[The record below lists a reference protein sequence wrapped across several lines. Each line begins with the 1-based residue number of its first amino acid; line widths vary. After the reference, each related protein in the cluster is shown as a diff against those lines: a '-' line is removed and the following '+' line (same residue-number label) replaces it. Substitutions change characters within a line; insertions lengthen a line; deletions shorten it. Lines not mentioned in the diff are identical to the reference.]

1 MKKFFFYAAALCMTA
16 VGFTA
21 CTAED
26 EVFPAPQLSVSVES
40 TNVAAT
46 GGAVAFN
53 LTAPTGE
60 TYSVD
65 LPEWIVMNEDATVSR
80 GVNTTSDLN
89 FVVAPAVSCQ
99 ERTGQIRITS
109 ASGMVTTHEV
119 VQDGIQ
125 LAVSVKS
132 LSLTGGAN
140 TVAVKLTAADGYT
153 VELPEWITMV
163 EDYTTTHDAA
173 QTVEVHFNVTSNTGN
188 ADRQGEIVF
197 SCCETC
203 GQKVTISVS
212 QLAKEMFYAG
222 KMFSYGYEQEFDNT
236 LRLVWDA
243 ENPLK
248 VRVYNIVAGP
258 VGSMESGDDFNY
270 VEAEYYPDGNFIAIE
285 PGTSLHISNTIYVNT
300 NTADMEGDIFKD
312 YGYLVFNADMTE
324 LYMPYCFLVGYE
336 RNDGYLGMYEAFAG
350 DVTFER
356 VTK

>member
-26 EVFPAPQLSVSVES
+26 EAFPAPALSVSVENS
-40 TNVAAT
+40 AVAAE
-46 GGAVAFN
+46 GGRIAFN
-53 LTAPTGE
+53 LTAPTNE
-60 TYSVD
+60 AYSVD
-65 LPEWIVMNEDATVSR
+65 LPEWIVMDEGATVTR
-80 GVNTTSDLN
+80 NVNTTSDLN

-109 ASGMVTTHEV
+109 ASGLVTTHEV
-119 VQDGIQ
+119 VQDGIK
-125 LAVSVKS
+125 LAASEKS

-153 VELPEWITMV
+153 IELPEWITME

-173 QTVEVHFNVTSNTGN
+173 QTVEVHFNVTPNTTA
-188 ADRQGEIVF
+188 ADREGEIVI

-203 GQKVTISVS
+203 GQKVTIPVS
-212 QLAKEMFYAG
+212 QLAKEMFYNG
-222 KMFSYGYEQEFDNT
+222 KMYSYGYEQEFDNT
-236 LRLVWDA
+236 LRLVWED

-258 VGSMESGDDFNY
+258 ISEMGSGDDFNY
-270 VEAEYYPDGNFIAIE
+270 VEAEYYPEYNLIAIE
-285 PGTSLHISNTIYVNT
+285 PGVSLHISNAIYVNT
-300 NTADMEGDIFKD
+300 NTADLDGDIFED
-312 YGYLVFNADMTE
+312 YGYLVFSDDMQQ